1 MATRKYNTW
10 KQEDMDEALEKHR
23 NGEIGFN
30 EACRRFNIPKP
41 TLRRHLKGL
50 NNRKKFGR
58 PNDMSPEM
66 EEVLAQHLMN
76 LESCFFGLTTTEF
89 RKLAFELAE
98 KAQLAHRF
106 NKEKKIAG
114 KKWYYR
120 FMKEHPTLSLRAPEP
135 TSMARSKGFNKE
147 RVNEFF
153 DKYEEIL
160 DKYKFVAHQIYKK
173 DETALSTVHKPS
185 KVIAQKGKHQV
196 GAITSGERGL
206 TTTGIFAMNGA
217 GEFIPPMLIYKRSR
231 LNDALKKGAPP
242 NTEFGLKMDG

>member
-1 MATRKYNTW
+1 
-10 KQEDMDEALEKHR
+10 MDEALEKHR

-41 TLRRHLKGL
+41 TLRRHLK
-50 NNRKKFGR
+50 
-58 PNDMSPEM
+58 EM
-66 EEVLAQHLMN
+66 EEILAQYLMN

-89 RKLAFELAE
+89 RKLAFELTE
-98 KAQLAHRF
+98 KAQLPHRF
-106 NKEKKIAG
+106 NKEKRIAG

-147 RVNEFF
+147 RVNQFF

-160 DKYKFVAHQIYKK
+160 DKYKFVDHQIYNM

-185 KVIAQKGKHQV
+185 KYFLSTTK
-196 GAITSGERGL
+196 AIGGTS
-206 TTTGIFAMNGA
+206 
-217 GEFIPPMLIYKRSR
+217 
-231 LNDALKKGAPP
+231 
-242 NTEFGLKMDG
+242 